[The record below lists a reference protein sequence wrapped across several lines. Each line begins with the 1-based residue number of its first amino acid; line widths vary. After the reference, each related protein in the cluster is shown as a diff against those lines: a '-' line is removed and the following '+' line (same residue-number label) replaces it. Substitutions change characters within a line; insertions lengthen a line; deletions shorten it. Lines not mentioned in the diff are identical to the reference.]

1 MIKLIALDVDGCLTD
16 GKIIYTEKGELIK
29 EFNVKDGLGIR
40 MWQQLG
46 GKAAIITGKES
57 PVILH
62 RAHELKIEHVY
73 QGAKDKGAILREIA
87 QKEGVELSETAVIGD
102 DLNDLKM
109 FAICGKS
116 YCPANAAK
124 TIQERADHILT
135 QNGGDGAV
143 REMIEA
149 ILTHEGRMEQFIA
162 FWE

>member
-40 MWQQLG
+40 MWQELG
-46 GKAAIITGKES
+46 GKVAIITGKES
-57 PVILH
+57 PIVLH
-62 RAHELKIEHVY
+62 RAKELRISLVY
-73 QGAKDKGAILREIA
+73 QGIKDKGAVLHEIA
-87 QKEGVELSETAVIGD
+87 QKEGLDLNEIAVIGD

-116 YCPANAAK
+116 YCPSDAAT
-124 TIQERADHILT
+124 TIQERVDHKLC
-135 QNGGDGAV
+135 QKGGTGVV
-143 REMIEA
+143 REMIEH